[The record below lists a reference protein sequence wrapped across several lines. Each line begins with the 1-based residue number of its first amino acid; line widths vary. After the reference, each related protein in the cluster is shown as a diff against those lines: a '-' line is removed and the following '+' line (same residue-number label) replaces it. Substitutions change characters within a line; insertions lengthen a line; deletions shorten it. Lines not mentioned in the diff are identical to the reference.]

1 MRKIIWLALPA
12 IYLLTSCA
20 WVMAG
25 DSITWQ
31 VRGILES
38 QVPDSHAEGIGGR
51 SPDTTINPGEETLR
65 QAITR
70 LLPLVDVNGWLVVQ
84 DDGEFMTY
92 ESQALWMAWVGWHLS
107 DDRCLMWVTPWD
119 EIKPEVTAEVARA
132 IYDFADDVQPTCHAI
147 ADWAAV
153 VSQEPGL
160 LGDGIHP
167 TPEGSQRLVD
177 LIVEASNAK

>member
-12 IYLLTSCA
+12 LYLLTGCHT
-20 WVMAG
+20 VMVG
-25 DSITWQ
+25 DSITW
-31 VRGILES
+31 VSKAPLES
-38 QVPDSHAEGIGGR
+38 RIPNSYADGVAGR
-51 SPDTTINPGEETLR
+51 SPDTTLNSGEETTR
-65 QAITR
+65 QAVTH
-70 LLPLVDVNGWLVVQ
+70 LLPLVDVGGWLVLQ

-92 ESQALWMAWVGWHLS
+92 ESQALWMAWVGWHLP

-167 TPEGSQRLVD
+167 TPEGSERLVD
-177 LIVEASNAK
+177 LIVEAQGG